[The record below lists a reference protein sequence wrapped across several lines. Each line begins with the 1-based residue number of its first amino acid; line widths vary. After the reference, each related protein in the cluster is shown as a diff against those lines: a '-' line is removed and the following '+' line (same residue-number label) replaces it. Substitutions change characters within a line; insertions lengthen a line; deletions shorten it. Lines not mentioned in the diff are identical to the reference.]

1 MKLQE
6 IIRGSVVVMGLGI
19 ALFFASPVRA
29 QQDMSPDTFDIN
41 PGTPTE
47 VAVAVQVPAP
57 VGVQDNGVAQ
67 AAIMPASNWDGT
79 FAAPLNAVDVTMVA
93 DLGGW
98 NRIGCALHGGGDA
111 PPAST
116 RIPRKQQRIRCQLWR
131 DDPLNSFARHRAPGI
146 APSPRRDSRSFFLS
160 G

>member
-1 MKLQE
+1 MKVQE

-29 QQDMSPDTFDIN
+29 QQDVNPDTFDIN

-57 VGVQDNGVAQ
+57 VAIQDNGVAQ

-79 FAAPLNAVDVTMVA
+79 FAAPLNAVDVTMVVILV
-93 DLGGW
+93 LGTGLV
-98 NRIGCALHGGGDA
+98 ALYTVA
-111 PPAST
+111 AT
-116 RIPRKQQRIRCQLWR
+116 RRQR
-131 DDPLNSFARHRAPGI
+131 
-146 APSPRRDSRSFFLS
+146 RRVSSVQSSAYPEGS
-160 G
+160 GVTTH